1 MSTPSRHRHHLRR
14 QQILES
20 IQHLRLADSVLAQ
33 LFFRQDKESTQLLL
47 RIVMDKPNLLVR
59 EVRTE
64 ELLPNLGR
72 HAVRLDV
79 LATDE
84 NGTRYNIEMQL
95 DPRRASAQR
104 LRYYASVLDASLLP
118 EGEDYEQLPEGED
131 YEQLPEVWVIFI
143 CDFDPLGRTRPLYHF
158 VRRDVEE
165 NTDMNDG
172 SHLVYVNGTVQDAG
186 TALADLMHDIFCAD
200 PARMRIKALAHA
212 VRQYKSSKK
221 GIQEM
226 SGVLEK
232 LAQQVRAEGF
242 AAGMAEGEARGRA
255 AGREEGR
262 AAGREEGRLENSRAI
277 ARLLLGVM
285 GQDDRSV
292 QSIAAITN
300 LPVAQVQRMAA
311 ERQRGQ

>member
-104 LRYYASVLDASLLP
+104 LRYYASVLDASL
-118 EGEDYEQLPEGED
+118 LPEGED